1 MEIATSKGGRISLTI
16 FFWLLVIFLYL
27 PIMVLAVFS
36 FNDGDPSFPLS
47 GFTTHWYGD
56 VLSNRILVTALG
68 RSAVVATISSLIA
81 VTLGVLTSFA
91 LLRRRFRGKP
101 MVSALVF
108 SPLVIPTWSSG
119 SRCSCCSRCST
130 RS

>member
-1 MEIATSKGGRISLTI
+1 MEIATSRAGRISLTF

-56 VLSNRILVTALG
+56 VLSNHILMTALG
-68 RSAVVATISSLIA
+68 R
-81 VTLGVLTSFA
+81 
-91 LLRRRFRGKP
+91 
-101 MVSALVF
+101 
-108 SPLVIPTWSSG
+108 
-119 SRCSCCSRCST
+119 
-130 RS
+130 